1 MDDTA
6 IEILETSLDEM
17 LNKGECAVCFPD
29 GREETVKLTFAFVQE
44 NYERIV
50 FPNINEKQQEVYKKC
65 LYRRLKLTDNEDY
78 RLEVARNA
86 LTHED
91 CGVREYKDGIV
102 KLSGLS
108 ESHNGVCKPINDID
122 KLSLNEKDFQNS
134 GVKVLDLWAC
144 KDLLGLRVVAEN
156 IKSDTVVILP
166 SDSNGYEQLLLVDCI
181 VKGTEEIRIL
191 PSKIT
196 LDGERSRD
204 TRIEGFIGL
213 NNLSIRLVGSDYD
226 DVRSHY
232 ISVYRTDL
240 ESLDIDYVLGDY
252 DMSLDL
258 RVKNND
264 NLRKLSVK
272 TLTFKQDTAVAFD
285 YLPNLEELNISV
297 ISLYG
302 IPALDL
308 SNLESLK
315 RFSFTASDGEHSCVN
330 VLAPKGC
337 EVTVHGTN
345 AKVFRYDGHISG
357 VEGGKREE

>member
-1 MDDTA
+1 VDDTA

-78 RLEVARNA
+78 RLAVARNA

-134 GVKVLDLWAC
+134 GVKVLDLGAC

-166 SDSNGYEQLLLVDCI
+166 SDSNGYEQLLLVDCL

-213 NNLSIRLVGSDYD
+213 NNLSIRLVGSGYD

-258 RVKNND
+258 RIKNND
-264 NLRKLSVK
+264 KLRKLSVK

-285 YLPNLEELNISV
+285 YLTNLEELNISAL
-297 ISLYG
+297 SLYG
-302 IPALDL
+302 ISALDL

-315 RFSFTASDGEHSCVN
+315 RFSFTSEESGCINILVSNE
-330 VLAPKGC
+330 C
-337 EVTVHGTN
+337 EVVVNGTS
-345 AKVFRYDGHISG
+345 AKVFRYDRYI
-357 VEGGKREE
+357 EGGKHEE

>member
-65 LYRRLKLTDNEDY
+65 LYRRFKLTDNEEY
-78 RLEVARNA
+78 RLAVARNA

-91 CGVREYKDGIV
+91 CGVREYKDGLV
-102 KLSGLS
+102 KLSGLC
-108 ESHNGVCKPINDID
+108 ESHNGVCKPLNDID
-122 KLSLNEKDFQNS
+122 KLSLNEKEFQNS
-134 GVKVLDLWAC
+134 GVKVLDLSAC
-144 KDLLGLRVVAEN
+144 KDLLGLQVVAEN
-156 IKSDTVVILP
+156 LKSDTVVILP
-166 SDSNGYEQLLLVDCI
+166 SNSTCYEQLMLIDCI
-181 VKGTEEIRIL
+181 VKGAEEIRVL

-258 RVKNND
+258 RVNNND
-264 NLRKLSVK
+264 NLRKLYVK
-272 TLTFKQDTAVAFD
+272 TLTFKQDTAIAFD

-357 VEGGKREE
+357 VSGGKHEE

>member
-17 LNKGECAVCFPD
+17 LNNGECAVCFPD
-29 GREETVKLTFAFVQE
+29 GREETVKLTFAFMQE

-65 LYRRLKLTDNEDY
+65 LYRRLKLTDNEEY
-78 RLEVARNA
+78 RLSVARNA

-91 CGVREYKDGIV
+91 CGVRECKDGIV

-122 KLSLNEKDFQNS
+122 KLSLNEKDFKNS
-134 GVKVLDLWAC
+134 GVKVLDLGAC

-166 SDSNGYEQLLLVDCI
+166 SDSNGYEQLMLIDCI
-181 VKGTEEIRIL
+181 VKGAEEIRVL

-204 TRIEGFIGL
+204 TRIGGFIGL

-297 ISLYG
+297 ASSYG
-302 IPALDL
+302 VPALDL
-308 SNLESLK
+308 SSLESLK
-315 RFSFTASDGEHSCVN
+315 RFSFTSADGEHSCIN

-357 VEGGKREE
+357 VEGGKHEE

>member
-6 IEILETSLDEM
+6 IEILETSLDDM
-17 LNKGECAVCFPD
+17 FNKGECLVCFQD

-50 FPNINEKQQEVYKKC
+50 FPHINEKQQEVYKEC
-65 LYRRLKLTDNEDY
+65 LYHRLKLTDNEDY
-78 RLEVARNA
+78 RLAVARNA

-102 KLSGLS
+102 RLSGLS
-108 ESHNGVCKPINDID
+108 ERHNGVCKPINDID
-122 KLSLNEKDFQNS
+122 TLFLSEKDFQNS
-134 GVKVLDLWAC
+134 GVKVLDLGAC

-166 SDSNGYEQLLLVDCI
+166 SDSNGYEKLLLVDCI
-181 VKGTEEIRIL
+181 VKGTEEIRVL

-213 NNLSIRLVGSDYD
+213 NNLSIRLVGSDYG
-226 DVRSHY
+226 DVKSHY

-264 NLRKLSVK
+264 KLRKISVK
-272 TLTFKQDTAVAFD
+272 TLTFNEDTAVAFD

-297 ISLYG
+297 ISIYG
-302 IPALDL
+302 ITALDL

-315 RFSFTASDGEHSCVN
+315 RFSFTARDGEYNRIN

-337 EVTVHGTN
+337 EVTVHGTS

-357 VEGGKREE
+357 VEGGKHE

>member
-6 IEILETSLDEM
+6 IEILETSLDDM
-17 LNKGECAVCFPD
+17 FNKGECLVCFQD

-44 NYERIV
+44 NYERII

-65 LYRRLKLTDNEDY
+65 LYRRFKLTDNDEY
-78 RLEVARNA
+78 RLAVARNA

-91 CGVREYKDGIV
+91 CGVRECKDGIV

-108 ESHNGVCKPINDID
+108 ESHNGVCKPLNDID
-122 KLSLNEKDFQNS
+122 KLFLSEKDFQNS
-134 GVKVLDLWAC
+134 GVKVLDLSAC

-156 IKSDTVVILP
+156 LKSDTVVILP
-166 SDSNGYEQLLLVDCI
+166 SDSNGYEHLMIVDCI
-181 VKGTEEIRIL
+181 VKGTEEIRVL

-196 LDGERSRD
+196 LGGERSRD

-213 NNLSIRLVGSDYD
+213 NNLSIRLLGSDYG
-226 DVRSHY
+226 DVKSHY

-272 TLTFKQDTAVAFD
+272 TLTFKEDTAVAFD

-302 IPALDL
+302 IQALDL

-315 RFSFTASDGEHSCVN
+315 RFSFTARDGEYNHIN
-330 VLAPKGC
+330 VLATKGC
-337 EVTVHGTN
+337 EVTVHGTS
-345 AKVFRYDGHISG
+345 AKVFRYDGYISG

>member
-17 LNKGECAVCFPD
+17 LNNGECIVCFPD
-29 GREETVKLTFAFVQE
+29 GREETVKLTFGFVKT

-50 FPNINEKQQEVYKKC
+50 FPHINEKQQEVYKKR
-65 LYRRLKLTDNEDY
+65 LYRRLKLTNNEEY
-78 RLEVARNA
+78 RLAVARNA

-91 CGVREYKDGIV
+91 CGVRECKDGIV

-134 GVKVLDLWAC
+134 GVKVLDLSAC
-144 KDLLGLRVVAEN
+144 KDLLGLQVVAEN
-156 IKSDTVVILP
+156 LKQGTVVMLP
-166 SDSNGYEQLLLVDCI
+166 SDSNGYEKLLLVDCI
-181 VKGTEEIRIL
+181 VKGTEEIRVL

-226 DVRSHY
+226 DDVKSHY

-272 TLTFKQDTAVAFD
+272 SLTFKEDTAVAFD
-285 YLPNLEELNISV
+285 YLPNLEELNLSV

-315 RFSFTASDGEHSCVN
+315 RFSFTARDGEYNRIN

-337 EVTVHGTN
+337 EVTVSGTS
-345 AKVFRYDGHISG
+345 AKVFRYDRYI
-357 VEGGKREE
+357 EGGKHEE

>member
-6 IEILETSLDEM
+6 IEILETSLDDM
-17 LNKGECAVCFPD
+17 FNKGECLVCFQD

-44 NYERIV
+44 NYERII

-65 LYRRLKLTDNEDY
+65 LYRRFKLTDNEDY
-78 RLEVARNA
+78 RLAVARNA

-91 CGVREYKDGIV
+91 CGVRECKDGIV

-108 ESHNGVCKPINDID
+108 ESHNGVCKPLNDID

-134 GVKVLDLWAC
+134 GVKVLDFGAC

-196 LDGERSRD
+196 LGGERSRD

-226 DVRSHY
+226 DADVKSHY
-232 ISVYRTDL
+232 VSVYRTDL

-302 IPALDL
+302 IQALDL

-315 RFSFTASDGEHSCVN
+315 RFSFTARDGEYNRIS

-337 EVTVHGTN
+337 EVTVHGTS
-345 AKVFRYDGHISG
+345 AKVFRYDGYIS
-357 VEGGKREE
+357 GGKREE

>member
-1 MDDTA
+1 M

-50 FPNINEKQQEVYKKC
+50 FPQINEKQQEVYKKC
-65 LYRRLKLTDNEDY
+65 LYRRLKLTDNEEY
-78 RLEVARNA
+78 RLAVARNA

-91 CGVREYKDGIV
+91 CGVRECKDGIV

-108 ESHNGVCKPINDID
+108 ESHNGVCKPLNDID
-122 KLSLNEKDFQNS
+122 KLFLSEKDFQNS
-134 GVKVLDLWAC
+134 GVKVLDLGAC

-156 IKSDTVVILP
+156 RKSDTVVILP
-166 SDSNGYEQLLLVDCI
+166 SDSNGYEQLMLVDCI
-181 VKGTEEIRIL
+181 VKGTEEIRVL

-240 ESLDIDYVLGDY
+240 ESLDIDYVLWDY
-252 DMSLDL
+252 DMSLNL

-264 NLRKLSVK
+264 NLRKLYVK

-297 ISLYG
+297 LSLYG
-302 IPALDL
+302 ISALDL

-315 RFSFTASDGEHSCVN
+315 RFSFTARDGEYNRIN

-337 EVTVHGTN
+337 EVMVRGTK
-345 AKVFRYDGHISG
+345 AKVFRYDGYISG
-357 VEGGKREE
+357 VLGGKHEE

>member
-17 LNKGECAVCFPD
+17 LNRGECVVCFSD
-29 GREETVKLTFAFVQE
+29 GREETVKLTFDFVKA

-50 FPNINEKQQEVYKKC
+50 FPQINEKQQEVYKKC

-78 RLEVARNA
+78 RLAVARNA

-91 CGVREYKDGIV
+91 CGVREHKDGIV

-122 KLSLNEKDFQNS
+122 TLFLSEKDFQNS
-134 GVKVLDLWAC
+134 GVKVLDLGAC
-144 KDLLGLRVVAEN
+144 KDLLGLRVVAEKL
-156 IKSDTVVILP
+156 KSDTVVILP
-166 SDSNGYEQLLLVDCI
+166 SASTGYEQLLLSDCTI
-181 VKGTEEIRIL
+181 KGTEEIRVL
-191 PSKIT
+191 TSKIT
-196 LDGERSRD
+196 LGGERSRD
-204 TRIEGFIGL
+204 TRIEGLTGL

-226 DVRSHY
+226 DVKSHY

-252 DMSLDL
+252 DMSLNL
-258 RVKNND
+258 RVKDND
-264 NLRKLSVK
+264 KLRKISVK
-272 TLTFKQDTAVAFD
+272 TLTFKDDTTSVFD
-285 YLPNLEELNISV
+285 FLPNLEELNISV

-302 IPALDL
+302 VQALDL

-315 RFSFTASDGEHSCVN
+315 RFSFTARDGEYSCIN

-357 VEGGKREE
+357 VEGGKHEE

>member
-1 MDDTA
+1 ML
-6 IEILETSLDEM
+6 EIRETSLQEM
-17 LNKGECAVCFPD
+17 LDKGECLVRFPD
-29 GREETVKLTFAFVQE
+29 GREEMVKLTFDFIEA

-50 FPNINEKQQEVYKKC
+50 FPQINEKQQEVYKKC

-78 RLEVARNA
+78 RQAVARNA

-91 CGVREYKDGIV
+91 CGVREYKDGLV

-122 KLSLNEKDFQNS
+122 MLFLSEKDFQNS
-134 GVKVLDLWAC
+134 GVNVLDLGAC

-156 IKSDTVVILP
+156 LKYDPVVILP
-166 SDSNGYEQLLLVDCI
+166 SDLAGYEQLLLVDCV
-181 VKGTEEIRIL
+181 VKGTEEIRVL

-196 LDGERSRD
+196 LDGNRCRD
-204 TRIEGFIGL
+204 TRIEGFIGI

-226 DVRSHY
+226 DVKSHY

-252 DMSLDL
+252 DMSLAL
-258 RVKNND
+258 RIKDND
-264 NLRKLSVK
+264 KLRKISVK
-272 TLTFKQDTAVAFD
+272 TLTFKDDTARAFD
-285 YLPNLEELNISV
+285 FLPNLEELNISV

-315 RFSFTASDGEHSCVN
+315 RFSFTVSDGEHSCVN

>member
-17 LNKGECAVCFPD
+17 LNNGECAVCFSD

-50 FPNINEKQQEVYKKC
+50 FPNINEKQQEGYKKC
-65 LYRRLKLTDNEDY
+65 LYRRLKLTDNDEY
-78 RLEVARNA
+78 RLAVARNA

-91 CGVREYKDGIV
+91 CGVRECKDGIV

-122 KLSLNEKDFQNS
+122 MLSLNEKDFQNS
-134 GVKVLDLWAC
+134 GVKVLDLGAC

-156 IKSDTVVILP
+156 LKSDPVVILP
-166 SDSNGYEQLLLVDCI
+166 SDSNGYEQLLLIDCI
-181 VKGTEEIRIL
+181 VKGTEEIRVL

-226 DVRSHY
+226 DVKSHY

-264 NLRKLSVK
+264 KLRKLSVK
-272 TLTFKQDTAVAFD
+272 TLTFKDDTAVAFD

-302 IPALDL
+302 IQAIDL

-315 RFSFTASDGEHSCVN
+315 RFSFTSEESGCINIFVSNE
-330 VLAPKGC
+330 C
-337 EVTVHGTN
+337 EVVVNGTS
-345 AKVFRYDGHISG
+345 AKVFRYDRYI
-357 VEGGKREE
+357 EGGKNEE

>member
-17 LNKGECAVCFPD
+17 LNRGEGIVCFSD
-29 GREETVKLTFAFVQE
+29 GREETVKLTFDFVTA

-50 FPNINEKQQEVYKKC
+50 FPQINEKQQEVYKKC

-78 RLEVARNA
+78 RLAVARNA

-91 CGVREYKDGIV
+91 CGVRECKDGIV

-122 KLSLNEKDFQNS
+122 KLFLSETDYQNS
-134 GVKVLDLWAC
+134 GVKVLDLSAC

-156 IKSDTVVILP
+156 LKSDTVVIIP
-166 SDSNGYEQLLLVDCI
+166 SDSNGYEQLLLVDCKI
-181 VKGTEEIRIL
+181 KGTEEIRVL

-196 LDGERSRD
+196 LDGDRCRD

-226 DVRSHY
+226 DVKSHY

-264 NLRKLSVK
+264 KLQKLSVK
-272 TLTFKQDTAVAFD
+272 TLTFKEDTAVAFD
-285 YLPNLEELNISV
+285 YLPNL
-297 ISLYG
+297 
-302 IPALDL
+302 
-308 SNLESLK
+308 
-315 RFSFTASDGEHSCVN
+315 
-330 VLAPKGC
+330 
-337 EVTVHGTN
+337 
-345 AKVFRYDGHISG
+345 
-357 VEGGKREE
+357 

>member
-1 MDDTA
+1 M

-17 LNKGECAVCFPD
+17 LNKGECLVCFPD

-50 FPNINEKQQEVYKKC
+50 FPQINEKQQEVYKKC
-65 LYRRLKLTDNEDY
+65 LYRRLKLTDNDEY
-78 RLEVARNA
+78 RLAVARNA

-91 CGVREYKDGIV
+91 CGVRECKDGIV

-134 GVKVLDLWAC
+134 GVKVLDLGAC

-196 LDGERSRD
+196 LGGDRCRD

-213 NNLSIRLVGSDYD
+213 NNLSIRLVGSDYG
-226 DVRSHY
+226 DVKSHY

-272 TLTFKQDTAVAFD
+272 TLTFKEDTAVAFD
-285 YLPNLEELNISV
+285 YLPNLEELNLSV
-297 ISLYG
+297 LSSYG
-302 IPALDL
+302 ITALDL

-315 RFSFTASDGEHSCVN
+315 RFSFTSEESGCINILVSNE
-330 VLAPKGC
+330 C
-337 EVTVHGTN
+337 EVVVNGTS
-345 AKVFRYDGHISG
+345 AKVFRYEGYI
-357 VEGGKREE
+357 EGGKHEE

>member
-1 MDDTA
+1 ML
-6 IEILETSLDEM
+6 EIRETSLQEM
-17 LNKGECAVCFPD
+17 LDKGECLVRFPD
-29 GREETVKLTFAFVQE
+29 GREEMVKLTFDFVKA
-44 NYERIV
+44 NYEQIE
-50 FPNINEKQQEVYKKC
+50 FPLINEKEEEVYKAN
-65 LYRRLKLTDNEDY
+65 LYRRLKLTDNDEY
-78 RLEVARNA
+78 RLARARSA

-91 CGVREYKDGIV
+91 CGVRECSRDGIV
-102 KLSGLS
+102 EINELS

-122 KLSLNEKDFQNS
+122 MLSLNEKDFQNS
-134 GVKVLDLWAC
+134 GVKVLDLGAC

-181 VKGTEEIRIL
+181 LKGTKEIRIL

-196 LDGERSRD
+196 LGGERSRD

-213 NNLSIRLVGSDYD
+213 NNLSIRLLGSDYD

-232 ISVYRTDL
+232 ISVYRADL

-272 TLTFKQDTAVAFD
+272 TLTFKEDTDVAFD

-302 IPALDL
+302 IQALDL

-315 RFSFTASDGEHSCVN
+315 RFSFTARDGEYNRIS

-337 EVTVHGTN
+337 EVTVSGTS
-345 AKVFRYDGHISG
+345 AKVFRYDGYISG
-357 VEGGKREE
+357 FLGGKHEE

>member
-6 IEILETSLDEM
+6 IEILETGLDEM
-17 LNKGECAVCFPD
+17 LNKGECLVCFPD

-50 FPNINEKQQEVYKKC
+50 FPHINEKQQEVYKKC
-65 LYRRLKLTDNEDY
+65 LYRRLKLTDNEEY
-78 RLEVARNA
+78 RLAVARNA

-91 CGVREYKDGIV
+91 CGVRECKDGIV

-108 ESHNGVCKPINDID
+108 ESHNGVCKPINDSD
-122 KLSLNEKDFQNS
+122 KLFLSEKDFQNS
-134 GVKVLDLWAC
+134 GVKVLDLSAC
-144 KDLLGLRVVAEN
+144 KDLLGLRVVAGN
-156 IKSDTVVILP
+156 HKPDTVVILP
-166 SDSNGYEQLLLVDCI
+166 SDLAGYEQLLLSDCTI
-181 VKGTEEIRIL
+181 KGTEEIRVL
-191 PSKIT
+191 TSKIT
-196 LDGERSRD
+196 LGGERSRD

-213 NNLSIRLVGSDYD
+213 NNLSIRLVGSYYD
-226 DVRSHY
+226 DVKSHH

-272 TLTFKQDTAVAFD
+272 TLTFKEDTAVAFD
-285 YLPNLEELNISV
+285 YLPNLEELNLSV

-315 RFSFTASDGEHSCVN
+315 RFSFTARDGEYNRIN

-337 EVTVHGTN
+337 EVTVHGTS
-345 AKVFRYDGHISG
+345 AKVFRYDGYISG
-357 VEGGKREE
+357 VLGGKHEE

>member
-50 FPNINEKQQEVYKKC
+50 FPNINEKQQEFYKKC
-65 LYRRLKLTDNEDY
+65 LYRRLKLTDNEEY
-78 RLEVARNA
+78 RLAVARNA

-122 KLSLNEKDFQNS
+122 KLSLNEKDFKNS
-134 GVKVLDLWAC
+134 GVKVLDLSAC

-156 IKSDTVVILP
+156 RKSDNVVIIP

-181 VKGTEEIRIL
+181 VKGTEEIRVL

-196 LDGERSRD
+196 LSGERSRD

-213 NNLSIRLVGSDYD
+213 NNLSMRGRSLVGWLWGKRRSFRSFRLV
-226 DVRSHY
+226 DVR
-232 ISVYRTDL
+232 V
-240 ESLDIDYVLGDY
+240 
-252 DMSLDL
+252 
-258 RVKNND
+258 
-264 NLRKLSVK
+264 
-272 TLTFKQDTAVAFD
+272 
-285 YLPNLEELNISV
+285 
-297 ISLYG
+297 
-302 IPALDL
+302 
-308 SNLESLK
+308 
-315 RFSFTASDGEHSCVN
+315 
-330 VLAPKGC
+330 
-337 EVTVHGTN
+337 
-345 AKVFRYDGHISG
+345 
-357 VEGGKREE
+357 

>member
-6 IEILETSLDEM
+6 IEILETSLDDM
-17 LNKGECAVCFPD
+17 LSKGECLVCFQD

-50 FPNINEKQQEVYKKC
+50 FPNINEKRQEVYKKC
-65 LYRRLKLTDNEDY
+65 LYRRLKLTDNEEY
-78 RLEVARNA
+78 RLAVARNA

-91 CGVREYKDGIV
+91 CGVRECKDGIV

-122 KLSLNEKDFQNS
+122 KLFLSEKDFQNS
-134 GVKVLDLWAC
+134 GVKVLDLSAC

-156 IKSDTVVILP
+156 RKSDTVVILP
-166 SDSNGYEQLLLVDCI
+166 SDSNGYEKLLLVDCI
-181 VKGTEEIRIL
+181 VKGTEEIRVL

-213 NNLSIRLVGSDYD
+213 NNLSIRFVGSDYVGSD
-226 DVRSHY
+226 YGDVRSHY

-264 NLRKLSVK
+264 KLRKLSVK
-272 TLTFKQDTAVAFD
+272 TLIFKEDTAVAFD

-302 IPALDL
+302 ISALDL

-315 RFSFTASDGEHSCVN
+315 RFSFTADDGEYNRIN

-337 EVTVHGTN
+337 EVVVHGTS
-345 AKVFRYDGHISG
+345 AKVFRYDRYISG
-357 VEGGKREE
+357 GKA

>member
-6 IEILETSLDEM
+6 LEILETSLDAM
-17 LNKGECAVCFPD
+17 LSKGECVVCFPD
-29 GREETVKLTFAFVQE
+29 GREETVKLTFDFVKA

-50 FPNINEKQQEVYKKC
+50 FPQINQKQQEVYKKC

-78 RLEVARNA
+78 RLAVARNA

-91 CGVREYKDGIV
+91 CGVRECKDGIV
-102 KLSGLS
+102 RLSGLS
-108 ESHNGVCKPINDID
+108 ESHNGVCEPINDID
-122 KLSLNEKDFQNS
+122 MLSLNEKDFQNS
-134 GVKVLDLWAC
+134 GVNVLDLGAC

-156 IKSDTVVILP
+156 LKSDPVVILP
-166 SDSNGYEQLLLVDCI
+166 SDLAGYEQLLLVDCI
-181 VKGTEEIRIL
+181 VKGTEEIRVL

-196 LDGERSRD
+196 LDGNRCRD

-213 NNLSIRLVGSDYD
+213 NNLSLRLVGSDYD

-272 TLTFKQDTAVAFD
+272 TLTFKEDTTVAFD

-315 RFSFTASDGEHSCVN
+315 RFSFTARDVEYNRIN

-337 EVTVHGTN
+337 EVTVHGTS
-345 AKVFRYDGHISG
+345 AKVFRYDGYISG
-357 VEGGKREE
+357 V

>member
-44 NYERIV
+44 NYERII
-50 FPNINEKQQEVYKKC
+50 FPQINQKQQEVYKEC
-65 LYRRLKLTDNEDY
+65 LYRRLKLTDNEEY
-78 RLEVARNA
+78 RLAVARNA

-91 CGVREYKDGIV
+91 CGVRECKDGIV

-122 KLSLNEKDFQNS
+122 KLFLSEKDFQNS
-134 GVKVLDLWAC
+134 GVKVLDLSAC

-156 IKSDTVVILP
+156 RKSDNVVIIP
-166 SDSNGYEQLLLVDCI
+166 SDSNGYEQLMLVDCI
-181 VKGTEEIRIL
+181 VKGTEEIRVL

-213 NNLSIRLVGSDYD
+213 NNLSIRLVGSDYG
-226 DVRSHY
+226 DVKSHY

-240 ESLDIDYVLGDY
+240 ASLDIDYVLGDY
-252 DMSLDL
+252 YMSLDL

-285 YLPNLEELNISV
+285 YLPNLEELNLSV
-297 ISLYG
+297 LSLYG
-302 IPALDL
+302 ISAFDL

-315 RFSFTASDGEHSCVN
+315 RFSFTARDGEYNRIS
-330 VLAPKGC
+330 VLATKGC
-337 EVTVHGTN
+337 EVMVRGTS
-345 AKVFRYDGHISG
+345 AKVFRYDGYISG
-357 VEGGKREE
+357 VSGVKHE

>member
-17 LNKGECAVCFPD
+17 LSKGECIVCFSD
-29 GREETVKLTFAFVQE
+29 GREEPVKLTFAFVQE
-44 NYERIV
+44 NYERII
-50 FPNINEKQQEVYKKC
+50 FPNINQKQQEVYKKC
-65 LYRRLKLTDNEDY
+65 LYRRLKLRDNEEY
-78 RLEVARNA
+78 RLSVARNA

-91 CGVREYKDGIV
+91 CGVRECKDGIV

-122 KLSLNEKDFQNS
+122 KLSLDEKDFKNS
-134 GVKVLDLWAC
+134 GVKVLDLSAC

-156 IKSDTVVILP
+156 RKSDNVVILP

-181 VKGTEEIRIL
+181 VKGTEEIRVL

-196 LDGERSRD
+196 LDGNRCRY

-226 DVRSHY
+226 DVKSHY

-240 ESLDIDYVLGDY
+240 ESLAIDYVLGDY

-272 TLTFKQDTAVAFD
+272 TLTFKEDTAIAFD
-285 YLPNLEELNISV
+285 CLPNIEELNISV

-302 IPALDL
+302 IQALDL

-315 RFSFTASDGEHSCVN
+315 RFSFTSADGEHSCIN

-337 EVTVHGTN
+337 EVVVKGTN
-345 AKVFRYDGHISG
+345 AKVFRYDGYISG
-357 VEGGKREE
+357 GKHEE

>member
-17 LNKGECAVCFPD
+17 LNKGECEVCFPD

-44 NYERIV
+44 NYEHII
-50 FPNINEKQQEVYKKC
+50 FQNINEKQQEVYKKC

-78 RLEVARNA
+78 RLAVARNA

-91 CGVREYKDGIV
+91 CGVREYKDGLV

-122 KLSLNEKDFQNS
+122 MLSLNEKDFQNS
-134 GVKVLDLWAC
+134 GVKVLDLSVC

-156 IKSDTVVILP
+156 LKSDTVVILP
-166 SDSNGYEQLLLVDCI
+166 SDLAGYEQLLLSDCTI
-181 VKGTEEIRIL
+181 KGTEEIRVL
-191 PSKIT
+191 TSKIT
-196 LDGERSRD
+196 LGSERCRD
-204 TRIEGFIGL
+204 TIIEGFIGL

-272 TLTFKQDTAVAFD
+272 TLTFKEDTAVAFD

-357 VEGGKREE
+357 GKREE